1 MQIIPD
7 KIIIESM
14 GVREFSYRTVPQSS
28 IDQLSTY
35 RFNVDPQLG
44 ASREESKA
52 LVSFIFRIVDEEQQT
67 LVDAKTEC
75 LFRVENMADF
85 ISAEDGKVDSML
97 PTALI
102 GIAWSTMRG
111 MLWAVLG
118 NTPYAKVTLPVVDP
132 AEIFEV
138 WRKKMV
144 SQEEEE

>member
-1 MQIIPD
+1 M
-7 KIIIESM
+7 
-14 GVREFSYRTVPQSS
+14 REFSYRPAPQSAN
-28 IDQLSTY
+28 DQLSSY
-35 RFNVDPQLG
+35 RINVDPQLG
-44 ASREESKA
+44 ASREESKV
-52 LVSFIFRIVDEEQQT
+52 LITFVFRIVGDKQQA

-75 LFRVENMADF
+75 LFRVENMIDF
-85 ISAEDGKVDSML
+85 ISAEDGKVDAML

-111 MLWAVLG
+111 MLWGVLG

-144 SQEEEE
+144 NLEEEE